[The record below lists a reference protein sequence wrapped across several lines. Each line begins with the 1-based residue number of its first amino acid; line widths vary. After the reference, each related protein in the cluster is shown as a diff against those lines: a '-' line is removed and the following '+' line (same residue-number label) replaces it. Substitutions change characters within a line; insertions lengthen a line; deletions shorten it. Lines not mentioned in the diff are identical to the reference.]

1 MSKYLI
7 YEQSTGKVWRYLDQY
22 VIEDDGAILGGINGV
37 NTLRYPPSVN
47 PAILMITDDQF
58 AEMSNKMSAYK
69 VVDGALVEEAVAP
82 SQFDLL
88 EAQVTYT
95 AMMTDTL
102 LEEA

>member
-1 MSKYLI
+1 MSKHLI

-22 VIEDDGAILGGINGV
+22 EIEDDGTIFGGINGA
-37 NTLRYPPSVN
+37 NTLRYPSSVN
-47 PAILMITDDQF
+47 PAILTITDGQF

-69 VVDGALVEEAVAP
+69 VVDGVLIEESIAP
-82 SQFDLL
+82 SQLDLI

-102 LEEA
+102 LEES